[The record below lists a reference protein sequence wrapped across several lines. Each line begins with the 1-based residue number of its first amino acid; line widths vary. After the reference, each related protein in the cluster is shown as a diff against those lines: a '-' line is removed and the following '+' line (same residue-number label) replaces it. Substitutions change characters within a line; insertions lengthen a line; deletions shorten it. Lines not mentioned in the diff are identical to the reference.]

1 MIEELLKGNVQ
12 FSETV
17 FKKNIGQDRDLVTG
31 EKPKVLW
38 IGCSDARIQTGHIT
52 NAPPGSLYI
61 HRNMGNL
68 APNHDWN
75 FASILENAV
84 VHLKVEEIVVCG
96 HSDCS
101 AIRALDE
108 DLQDAYIPL
117 WLSDAREAKKR
128 VDSCI
133 APPRTPN
140 ERQERWKQIEIENV
154 RLQVE
159 NLLTFPLV
167 KKAINN
173 GEIKIYGLYY
183 NLSTGSCPG
192 SCEGI

>member
-1 MIEELLKGNVQ
+1 
-12 FSETV
+12 
-17 FKKNIGQDRDLVTG
+17 
-31 EKPKVLW
+31 
-38 IGCSDARIQTGHIT
+38 
-52 NAPPGSLYI
+52 
-61 HRNMGNL
+61 MGNL

-84 VHLKVEEIVVCG
+84 VHLKVKEIVVCG

-140 ERQERWKQIEIENV
+140 EQQERWKQIEIENV

-167 KKAINN
+167 KKAAID

-183 NLSTGSCPG
+183 DLSTGLLSR
-192 SCEGI
+192 IV

>member
-17 FKKNIGQDRDLVTG
+17 FKKNIGQYRDLVTR
-31 EKPKVLW
+31 EHPKVLW

-52 NAPPGSLYI
+52 GAPPGSLYI

-68 APNHDWN
+68 APSQDWN

-84 VHLKVEEIVVCG
+84 VHLNVEEIVVCG

-108 DLQDAYIPL
+108 DLHDAYIPL
-117 WLSDAREAKKR
+117 WLSGAREAKKR

-140 ERQERWKQIEIENV
+140 EQQERWKQIEIENV
-154 RLQVE
+154 RLQIE
-159 NLLTFPLV
+159 NLSNFPLV
-167 KKAINN
+167 KKAVNN
-173 GEIKIYGLYY
+173 GELKIYGLYY
-183 NLSTGSCPG
+183 DLSTGLLSR
-192 SCEGI
+192 IV

>member
-17 FKKNIGQDRDLVTG
+17 FKKNIGQYRDLVTG

-84 VHLKVEEIVVCG
+84 VHLKVKEIVVCG

-108 DLQDAYIPL
+108 DLHDAYIPL

-140 ERQERWKQIEIENV
+140 EQQERWKQIEIENV

-167 KKAINN
+167 KKAVNN

-183 NLSTGSCPG
+183 NLSTGLLSR
-192 SCEGI
+192 IV

>member
-17 FKKNIGQDRDLVTG
+17 FKKNIGQYRDLVTG
-31 EKPKVLW
+31 ENPKVLW

-61 HRNMGNL
+61 HRNLGNL

-108 DLQDAYIPL
+108 DLRDAYIPI

-128 VDSCI
+128 VDSFI
-133 APPRTPN
+133 APPRTPD
-140 ERQERWKQIEIENV
+140 EQQERWKQIEIENV
-154 RLQVE
+154 RLQIE
-159 NLLTFPLV
+159 NLLNFPLV
-167 KKAINN
+167 KTAVNN

-183 NLSTGSCPG
+183 DLSTGLLSR
-192 SCEGI
+192 IV

>member
-1 MIEELLKGNVQ
+1 MIEELLKGNKQ

-17 FKKNIGQDRDLVTG
+17 FKKNIGQYRDLVKG

-96 HSDCS
+96 HSDRS

-108 DLQDAYIPL
+108 DPQDAYIPL

-128 VDSCI
+128 VDACI
-133 APPRTPN
+133 APPNTPN
-140 ERQERWKQIEIENV
+140 EQLERWKQIEIENV
-154 RLQVE
+154 RLQIE
-159 NLLTFPLV
+159 NLLNFPLV
-167 KKAINN
+167 KQA
-173 GEIKIYGLYY
+173 EIRGK
-183 NLSTGSCPG
+183 SKFTGCTMT
-192 SCEGI
+192 